1 MKVELTLI
9 NGEDIKFTTDE
20 SINGTDYYIIK
31 NETMSTLIAY
41 LQSKESDYLKLK
53 TDKCSIILYTDKVLK
68 ALIYE

>member
-9 NGEDIKFTTDE
+9 NGEEIKFTTDD
-20 SINGTDYYIIK
+20 SMRGTNYYIIK

-41 LQSKESDYLKLK
+41 LQSKEPDYLKLN

-68 ALIYE
+68 VLIYD

>member
-20 SINGTDYYIIK
+20 SINETGYYTIK

-41 LQSKESDYLKLK
+41 LQSKEPDYLKIK

-68 ALIYE
+68 VLIYE

>member
-41 LQSKESDYLKLK
+41 LQSKEPGYLKLK

>member
-9 NGEDIKFTTDE
+9 NGEDINFTTDE
-20 SINGTDYYIIK
+20 SINGKDYYIIK

-41 LQSKESDYLKLK
+41 LQSKEPDYLKLK

>member
-41 LQSKESDYLKLK
+41 LQSKEPDYLKIK
-53 TDKCSIILYTDKVLK
+53 TDKCSVILYTDKVLK
-68 ALIYE
+68 VLIYE